1 MLCRVFLD
9 TNPTRPSTLLLS
21 HCVLQETLVDYHQL
35 KKDAKAGAE
44 KAKKKAKEESAKA
57 KAAAKET
64 AAVAAKKAQET
75 GNEATQARQLREEL
89 VAVAISSSGC
99 KGGWRGLNGCS
110 HLNLVTPHTSSSSVQ
125 ATIHLCTACCN
136 PSTHQPLLS
145 RPTHTNP
152 LSSLPSTHHTLRLL
166 LLILP

>member
-1 MLCRVFLD
+1 M
-9 TNPTRPSTLLLS
+9 
-21 HCVLQETLVDYHQL
+21 

-110 HLNLVTPHTSSSSVQ
+110 HLTTLSPHTRRVAQ
-125 ATIHLCTACCN
+125 FRRPFICVLHAATHPPINRFCRD
-136 PSTHQPLLS
+136 P
-145 RPTHTNP
+145 PTLT
-152 LSSLPSTHHTLRLL
+152 LSLPYPPPTTHYAYSS
-166 LLILP
+166 